1 MPLNI
6 RNLDLLRLVIETRS
20 VTETASRLRMSQPA
34 VSKAVHQA
42 EEQLGFALFVRERG
56 RLVPTMDARALLPE
70 IIRTTAAV
78 GVLNRLAEDLQGLH
92 AGIVTLA
99 AAPVLGNTL
108 AIAAIARLRAL
119 HPGVDVVMQTML
131 NHQVV
136 EAVADHRADLG
147 LALSPVDDGYTQAR
161 DICTADLVCIV
172 PEQHPLTAAEAI
184 GPAELAGHPMIS
196 FSRHQ
201 PIGALIEDAFRAAG
215 VPWRIAVEVTQS
227 VTACALVEAGAGIT
241 IVDGFTLI
249 AGLPPGL
256 TSRPFRPR
264 VPIAARL
271 LVPVDRPVSRHAEA
285 FIRIL
290 DAIVADQV
298 SAGQVHAI
306 PSFLSDRPIVS

>member
-34 VSKAVHQA
+34 VSKAVRQI

-56 RLVPTMDARALLPE
+56 RLVPTVDAQALLPE
-70 IIRTTAAV
+70 IIRTSAAV
-78 GVLNRLAEDLQGLH
+78 SVLNRLAEDLQGLR

-108 AIAAIARLRAL
+108 GIAAIARLRAL

-147 LALSPVDDGYTQAR
+147 LALRPVDDGYTQAR

-172 PEQHPLTAAEAI
+172 PAHHKLAASEVI

-227 VTACALVEAGAGIT
+227 VTACALVEAGAGMT

-249 AGLPPGL
+249 AALPPGL
-256 TSRPFRPR
+256 AARPFRPSL
-264 VPIAARL
+264 PIAARL

-285 FIRIL
+285 FIQIL

-298 SAGQVHAI
+298 SAGKVHAI
-306 PSFLSDRPIVS
+306 PGFLSDHPIVS